1 MVRKKIAWPLGVYP
15 ESGYFEMPDWNFTE
29 VIPADKLEHFYKEWI
44 HDGVQLIGGC
54 CGLTIE
60 HIDAANRVRH
70 AK

>member
-1 MVRKKIAWPLGVYP
+1 KFAGPIGVYP
-15 ESGYFEMPDWNFTE
+15 DSGYFEMPDWNFTE